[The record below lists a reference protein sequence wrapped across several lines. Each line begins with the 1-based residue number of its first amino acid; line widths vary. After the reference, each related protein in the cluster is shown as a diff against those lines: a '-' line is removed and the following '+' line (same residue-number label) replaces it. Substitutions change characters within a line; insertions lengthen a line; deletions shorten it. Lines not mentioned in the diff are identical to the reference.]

1 MKKAFITLF
10 LSTTLLFGGC
20 AFATEDDTST
30 QSTNLTELQEAIDV
44 YASKKDN
51 AHNMA
56 EAARDLG
63 YEEDHYVIELAKEE
77 WSDANDQYIY
87 YNSLYEQVEAE
98 WQTKKNE
105 YPEAT
110 TIWLYLKNLGYNN
123 YVCAGIMGNIMAE
136 VGGQTLN
143 IDPYLKTGQYSGIC
157 QWTSS
162 YSDARNSNLNDQL
175 NLLSDTIQY
184 EFDTYGKL
192 YKKNFDYSD
201 FLNLS
206 DEKDAALAFAKCYER
221 CGSGSYSVRQKNAT
235 KAYEY
240 FVN

>member
-1 MKKAFITLF
+1 MKKAFITF

-20 AFATEDDTST
+20 SFAVNNDTS
-30 QSTNLTELQEAIDV
+30 QNDNLTKLQEKINTCI
-44 YASKKDN
+44 SKKDN

-56 EAARDLG
+56 NAARDLG
-63 YEEDHYVIELAKEE
+63 YEENHYVIKLAKEE
-77 WSDANDQYIY
+77 WSDANNQYIY
-87 YNSLYEQVEAE
+87 YDSLYKQIESE

-110 TIWLYLKNLGYNN
+110 NIWLYLKDLGYND

-157 QWTSS
+157 QWTSF

-175 NLLSDTIQY
+175 NLLSETIQY

-192 YKKNFDYSD
+192 YKRNFDYSD

-221 CGSGSYSVRQKNAT
+221 CGSGSYFVRQKNAT

>member
-44 YASKKDN
+44 YASKKNN

-110 TIWLYLKNLGYNN
+110 TIWLYLKDLGYSD

-157 QWTSS
+157 QWTSY

-175 NLLSDTIQY
+175 NLLSNTIQY

-192 YKKNFDYSD
+192 YKRNFDYSD

-206 DEKDAALAFAKCYER
+206 DEKNAALAFAKCYER